1 MNKRIL
7 IITLI
12 ILTFSLLHPVQ
23 VKKMEVRD
31 FRNFEKGTF
40 NGTGL
45 TDSGELFISLKSSLI
60 AGPDKEYYLGSAISK
75 KGDIYLGTGHNASV
89 FRIGKDGK
97 ITEMFKAQEP
107 DIYAVLYGSDDFI
120 YAGSSPRGKLFRITG
135 VMKSKE
141 FFNPDE
147 KYIWDIKEDRTGN
160 IICAV
165 GGSGGIYRI
174 NRDGNSKKIFS
185 GDTHILSLFIS
196 ADNSIIA
203 GSGGSGIL
211 YKISA
216 QKNRVLYDTPFEEIN
231 GIYEDNEGD
240 IWFSAS
246 KEVKKKKTSIGGK
259 VISFS
264 FPKVQMTP
272 EEQSALYL
280 RHSGGEVEKIWSSSD
295 EHIYAVVP
303 DRRNGGVLIGT
314 GDRGRI
320 YRINKDRSY
329 SLVYEGESAQAYKI
343 LPGPEGFT
351 IVYNNTSSIVKLSNF
366 PSSKGSY
373 TSDIFNLGIQSRAG
387 RLYWDSSE
395 GKTPSISLFVRS
407 GNTASPD
414 PTWTEWSPPFTDSI
428 NSNINRNGYK
438 YFQIKVNLNSAS
450 EVKSP
455 EISGFRFFY
464 IQKNLK
470 PEIKRINIRIPIQ
483 PKKNANQKKPV
494 IRKKN
499 LLNISWK
506 TDDPNKDDLKH
517 SLFLKKFSGKEW
529 IRFREDITTSRTE
542 LDTELYEDGNYTLK
556 IVTDDALSNSPDTY
570 RTDTMESKKFTIDS
584 TAPVLSDFQRT
595 GEFVTFRV
603 VDKTSVISKVQYSFS
618 GEKWYPLNPSDK
630 INDSKSESFK
640 ISKKILKGEKLI
652 FFKITDEYKNSKV
665 FQKEL

>member
-7 IITLI
+7 IITMI
-12 ILTFSLLHPVQ
+12 MLTFSLLHPVQ
-23 VKKMEVRD
+23 VKKREVRD

-45 TDSGELFISLKSSLI
+45 TDSGELFISLKSSVI

-89 FRIGKDGK
+89 FRIEKNGK

-107 DIYAVLYGSDDFI
+107 DIYAVLFGSDNFI
-120 YAGSSPRGKLFRITG
+120 YTGSSPRGKLFRITG

-147 KYIWDIKEDRTGN
+147 KYIWDIKEDKSGN

-165 GGSGGIYRI
+165 GGSGGVYKI
-174 NRDGNSKKIFS
+174 NKNGDSKKVFT
-185 GDTHILSLFIS
+185 GDTHIISLFIS

-211 YKISA
+211 YKISS

-231 GIYEDNEGD
+231 GIYEDDEGD

-246 KEVKKKKTSIGGK
+246 KEVKKGKTSIGSK
-259 VISFS
+259 MISFS
-264 FPKVQMTP
+264 FPKERMIPQ
-272 EEQSALYL
+272 EKSALYL
-280 RHSGGEVEKIWSSSD
+280 RHSGGEVEKIWSSSN
-295 EHIYAVVP
+295 EHIYAVAP
-303 DRRNGGVLIGT
+303 DKKNGGVLIGT

-329 SLVYEGESAQAYKI
+329 SLVYEGESAQSYKI

-351 IVYNNTSSIVKLSNF
+351 IVYNNTSSIVKLSDF

-373 TSDIFNLGIQSRAG
+373 TSDVFNLGIQSRAG
-387 RLYWDSSE
+387 KLYWDSINWN
-395 GKTPSISLFVRS
+395 TPSISLFVRS

-414 PTWTEWSPPFTDSI
+414 PTWTEWSPPFTDNN

-438 YFQIKVNLNSAS
+438 YFQVKVNLNSAS
-450 EVKSP
+450 GVKSP
-455 EISGFRFFY
+455 AISGFRFFY
-464 IQKNLK
+464 VQKNLK
-470 PEIKRINIRIPIQ
+470 PEIKKIDINLPIQ

-494 IRKKN
+494 MWKKN
-499 LLNISWK
+499 TLNISWK
-506 TDDPNKDDLKH
+506 AVDPNKDELKH
-517 SLFLKKFSGKEW
+517 SLFLKKFSRKVW
-529 IRFREDITTSRTE
+529 IEFKKDITTSRSE
-542 LDTELYEDGNYTLK
+542 LNTELYEDGDYTIK
-556 IVTDDALSNSPDTY
+556 VVTDDSLSNSPDTF
-570 RTDTMESKKFTIDS
+570 RSDTMESKKFTIDS
-584 TAPVLSDFQRT
+584 TAPVLSDFKRT

-603 VDKTSVISKVQYSFS
+603 NDKVSVISKVQYSFS
-618 GEKWYPLNPSDK
+618 GEKWYPLNPVDK

-640 ISKKILKGEKLI
+640 LSKRFLKGKKLI
-652 FFKITDEYKNSKV
+652 FFKITDEYNNSKV

>member
-1 MNKRIL
+1 MNKKIL
-7 IITLI
+7 IITMI
-12 ILTFSLLHPVQ
+12 MLTFSLLQPVQ

-31 FRNFEKGTF
+31 FSSFEKGTF

-45 TDSGELFISLKSSLI
+45 ADSGELFLSLKSSLI
-60 AGPDKEYYLGSAISK
+60 AGPDKEYYLGTAISK

-89 FRIGKDGK
+89 FRIEKDGK

-107 DIYAVLYGSDDFI
+107 DIYAVMYGSDNFI

-135 VMKSKE
+135 EMKSKE

-147 KYIWDIKEDRTGN
+147 KYIWDIKEDRSGN

-174 NRDGNSKKIFS
+174 TKDGNSKKIFT
-185 GDTHILSLFIS
+185 GDTHIISLFIS

-211 YKISA
+211 YKISS
-216 QKNRVLYDTPFEEIN
+216 QKNRVLYDTPFEEIH

-246 KEVKKKKTSIGGK
+246 REVKKKKSSVDGK

-264 FPKVQMTP
+264 FPKRQMIP

-295 EHIYAVVP
+295 EHIYTVAP
-303 DRRNGGVLIGT
+303 DKKNGGILIGT

-329 SLVYEGESAQAYKI
+329 SIVYEGESAQSYKI

-351 IVYNNTSSIVKLSNF
+351 IIYNNTSSIVKLSNF

-387 RLYWDSSE
+387 RLYWDSID
-395 GKTPSISLFVRS
+395 GNTPSISLFVRS

-414 PTWTEWSPPFTDSI
+414 PTWTEWSPPFTDNN
-428 NSNINRNGYK
+428 NSNINRDRYK

-450 EVKSP
+450 GVKSP
-455 EISGFRFFY
+455 GISGFRFFY

-470 PEIKRINIRIPIQ
+470 PEIKKINISIPVQ

-494 IRKKN
+494 IWKKN
-499 LLNISWK
+499 TLNIFWSAA
-506 TDDPNKDDLKH
+506 DPNKDELKH
-517 SLFLKKFSGKEW
+517 SLFIKKFSGKEW
-529 IRFREDITTSRTE
+529 IRFRKDITTSRAE
-542 LDTELYEDGNYTLK
+542 LNTELYEDGNYTLK
-556 IVTDDALSNSPDTY
+556 IVTDDSLSNSPDTFKS
-570 RTDTMESKKFTIDS
+570 DTMKSKKFTIDS
-584 TAPVLSDFQRT
+584 TAPVLSDFQKT

-603 VDKTSVISKVQYSFS
+603 VDKISVISKVQYSFS
-618 GEKWYPLNPSDK
+618 GDTWYPLNPADK

-640 ISKKILKGEKLI
+640 LSRKFLKGKKLI

>member
-7 IITLI
+7 IITMI
-12 ILTFSLLHPVQ
+12 MLTFSLLHPVQ
-23 VKKMEVRD
+23 VKKREVRD

-45 TDSGELFISLKSSLI
+45 TDSGELFISLKSSVI
-60 AGPDKEYYLGSAISK
+60 AGPDKEYYLGSTISK

-89 FRIGKDGK
+89 FRIEKNGK

-107 DIYAVLYGSDDFI
+107 DIYAVLYGSDNFI

-147 KYIWDIKEDRTGN
+147 KYIWDIKEDKSGN

-165 GGSGGIYRI
+165 GGSGGVYRI
-174 NRDGNSKKIFS
+174 NKNGDSKKIFS
-185 GDTHILSLFIS
+185 GDTHIISLFIS

-211 YKISA
+211 YKISS

-231 GIYEDNEGD
+231 GIYEDDEGD

-246 KEVKKKKTSIGGK
+246 KEVKKGKTSIGSK
-259 VISFS
+259 MISFS
-264 FPKVQMTP
+264 FPKERIIPQ
-272 EEQSALYL
+272 EKSALYL

-295 EHIYAVVP
+295 EHIYAVAP
-303 DRRNGGVLIGT
+303 DKKNGGVLIGT

-329 SLVYEGESAQAYKI
+329 SLVYEGESAQSYKI
-343 LPGPEGFT
+343 LPGPEGFA
-351 IVYNNTSSIVKLSNF
+351 IVYNNTSSIVKLSDF

-387 RLYWDSSE
+387 RLYWDSIN
-395 GKTPSISLFVRS
+395 GNTPSISLFVRS

-414 PTWTEWSPPFTDSI
+414 PTWTEWSPPFTDNN

-450 EVKSP
+450 GVKSP
-455 EISGFRFFY
+455 AISGFRFFY
-464 IQKNLK
+464 VQKNLK
-470 PEIKRINIRIPIQ
+470 PEIKKININLPIQ

-494 IRKKN
+494 MWKKN
-499 LLNISWK
+499 TLDISWK
-506 TDDPNKDDLKH
+506 ADDPNKDELKY
-517 SLFLKKFSGKEW
+517 SLFLKKSSGKVW
-529 IRFREDITTSRTE
+529 IEFRKDITTSKTE
-542 LDTELYEDGNYTLK
+542 LNTELYEDGKYTLK
-556 IVTDDALSNSPDTY
+556 IVTDDSLSNSPDTF
-570 RTDTMESKKFTIDS
+570 RSDIMESQKFTIDS
-584 TAPVLSDFQRT
+584 TAPVLSDFQRP

-603 VDKTSVISKVQYSFS
+603 NDKVSIISKVQYSFS
-618 GEKWYPLNPSDK
+618 GEKWYPLNPEDK

-640 ISKKILKGEKLI
+640 LSKRFLKGKKLI
-652 FFKITDEYKNSKV
+652 FFKITDEYNNSKV

>member
-7 IITLI
+7 IITMI
-12 ILTFSLLHPVQ
+12 MLTFSLLQPVQ

-40 NGTGL
+40 KGTGL
-45 TDSGELFISLKSSLI
+45 SDSGELFLSLKSSVI
-60 AGPDKEYYLGSAISK
+60 TGPDKEYYLGSAVSK
-75 KGDIYLGTGHNASV
+75 KGDIYLGTGHNASI
-89 FRIGKDGK
+89 FRIAKDGK

-107 DIYAVLYGSDDFI
+107 DIYAVMYGSDNFI

-135 VMKSKE
+135 EKKSTE

-147 KYIWDIKEDRTGN
+147 KYIWDIKEDRSGN

-165 GGSGGIYRI
+165 GGSGGIYKI
-174 NRDGNSKKIFS
+174 NKNGNSKKIFS
-185 GDTHILSLFIS
+185 GDTHIISLFIS

-211 YKISA
+211 YKINS

-240 IWFSAS
+240 IWFTAS
-246 KEVKKKKTSIGGK
+246 REVKKKKTSIGGK
-259 VISFS
+259 MISFS
-264 FPKVQMTP
+264 FQKEQKIP

-295 EHIYAVVP
+295 EHIYAVAP
-303 DRRNGGVLIGT
+303 DKKNGGVLIGT

-329 SLVYEGESAQAYKI
+329 SLVYEGESAQSYKI

-351 IVYNNTSSIVKLSNF
+351 IIYNNTSSIVKLSNF
-366 PSSKGSY
+366 PSSNGSY
-373 TSDIFNLGIQSRAG
+373 TSNIFNLGIQSRAG
-387 RLYWDSSE
+387 RLYWDSIN
-395 GKTPSISLFVRS
+395 GNTPSISLFVRS

-414 PTWTEWSPPFTDSI
+414 PTWTEWSPPFTDNN

-438 YFQIKVNLNSAS
+438 YFQIKVNLNAAS
-450 EVKSP
+450 GIKSP
-455 EISGFRFFY
+455 GISGFRFFY

-470 PEIKRINIRIPIQ
+470 PEIKNINIRIPVQ
-483 PKKNANQKKPV
+483 PKKKANQKKPV
-494 IRKKN
+494 LWKN
-499 LLNISWK
+499 HTLNISWR
-506 TDDPNKDDLKH
+506 TDDPNKDELKH

-529 IRFREDITTSRTE
+529 IRFRKDITTTRTE

-556 IVTDDALSNSPDTY
+556 IVTDDSLSNSPDTF
-570 RTDTMESKKFTIDS
+570 RSDIMESKKFTIDS
-584 TAPVLSDFQRT
+584 TAPVLSDFQRA

-603 VDKTSVISKVQYSFS
+603 NDKISVISKVQYSFS
-618 GEKWYPLNPSDK
+618 GDKWYPLNPADK
-630 INDSKSESFK
+630 INDSKSEAFK
-640 ISKKILKGEKLI
+640 LSKKFLKGKKVI